1 MHKLAYS
8 PRMDSA
14 LHQLR
19 NRLDAQGLEVRIA
32 DGELIV
38 MTPATDDGA
47 PLLADVVTCLP
58 RPDDEGRPWL
68 YVNGHL
74 VAHRAYK
81 EPWWLSDYKFE
92 WDVDLSDVVK
102 AGANTIALRVNN
114 PHHFGGMF
122 RRPFLYRPAGK

>member
-1 MHKLAYS
+1 
-8 PRMDSA
+8 MDSA

-19 NRLDAQGLEVRIA
+19 NRLDAQGLEVRVA

-68 YVNGHL
+68 YVNGIPLEEPTKIMDAAIRIGHHL
-74 VAHRAYK
+74 MSAT
-81 EPWWLSDYKFE
+81 
-92 WDVDLSDVVK
+92 
-102 AGANTIALRVNN
+102 AG
-114 PHHFGGMF
+114 H
-122 RRPFLYRPAGK
+122 